1 MSLKTRLEKLEKD
14 IIKDDLPDIRID
26 FIDALKG
33 LVNSI
38 WFIPKVDIPRL
49 NEENYELW
57 IEKYKNMDKNS
68 NEFIE
73 WKDEMSELERN
84 SETLI

>member
-1 MSLKTRLEKLEKD
+1 MSLKTRLNKLEKD
-14 IIKDDLPDIRID
+14 ILTDDLPDICIHV
-26 FIDALKG
+26 IDAIKG
-33 LVNSI
+33 LVNTI
-38 WFIPKVDIPRL
+38 WMIPKTDMPRL

-73 WKDEMSELERN
+73 WKDKMSELERN